1 MAEGDGRS
9 VEEGRPAVRSRCRIS
24 SICPLEQ
31 LTREL
36 PGFRVLRIDGLF
48 PGDRRGLGIDRLQAG
63 AIRVRGGVFAAVAV
77 TCDISGGLLGDG
89 RATLGI
95 DRLSHW
101 GR

>member
-1 MAEGDGRS
+1 MGERNGRS
-9 VEEGRPAVRSRCRIS
+9 VKERRPVSRSRCRIS

-31 LTREL
+31 LTRAI

-48 PGDRRGLGIDRLQAG
+48 PGDHRGLGIDRLQAG
-63 AIRVRGGVFAAVAV
+63 VIRILGGVFAAVAV
-77 TCDISGGLLGDG
+77 TCDISGGLLGAG